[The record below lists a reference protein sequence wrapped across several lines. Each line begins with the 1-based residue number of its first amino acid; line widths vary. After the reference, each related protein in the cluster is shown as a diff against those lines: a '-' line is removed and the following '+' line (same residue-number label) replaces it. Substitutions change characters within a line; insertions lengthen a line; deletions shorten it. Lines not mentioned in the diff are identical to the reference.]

1 MNNDSSIDTREHPPV
16 MTSATRPMYWS
27 VRRELW
33 ENRSVYLAP
42 LFVAAFV
49 LFASFIATLTIGSR
63 KAHSVGPIGMA
74 PAPIMMATILVGFF
88 YCLDAL
94 YGERRD
100 RSILFWKSLPVS
112 DRTTVLAKASIP
124 LVMLPLIGFVLSLV
138 TQLLLLPVTIAV
150 SLANGAS
157 PGRVWAALPE
167 PLLMIYGLTV
177 HALWFAPIY
186 CWLLLVSGW
195 ARRAPIMWA
204 LLPPLAIAAFERI
217 AFKSNSFM
225 YMLQYRMTGAMK
237 EAFRI
242 KAGDKSGNVELSQI
256 DPLNFLLT
264 PGLWVGLI
272 FAIGCLVAAVRLRG
286 KREPI

>member
-1 MNNDSSIDTREHPPV
+1 MNNEPSIDPHENPHVLESP
-16 MTSATRPMYWS
+16 TRPMYWS

-42 LFVAAFV
+42 LFVAVFV
-49 LFASFIATLTIGSR
+49 LFACFLATLAIGSR
-63 KAHSVGPIGMA
+63 KAHNTTPIGMA
-74 PAPIMMATILVGFF
+74 PAPIMMTTILVGFF

-112 DRTTVLAKASIP
+112 DRTTVLSKASIP
-124 LVMLPLIGFVLSLV
+124 LVMLPLIGFVLSIV
-138 TQLLLLPVTIAV
+138 TQLLLLPVTLAV

-157 PGRVWAALPE
+157 AARVWNALPE
-167 PLLMIYGLTV
+167 PLVMIYGLTV

-195 ARRAPIMWA
+195 AKRAPIMWA
-204 LLPPLAIAAFERI
+204 LLPPLAISAFERI

-237 EAFRI
+237 EAFRPRT
-242 KAGDKSGNVELSQI
+242 GDKSGVIGLSQL

-264 PGLWVGLI
+264 PGLWVGLF
-272 FAIGCLVAAVRLRG
+272 FAAGCLVAAIRLRG